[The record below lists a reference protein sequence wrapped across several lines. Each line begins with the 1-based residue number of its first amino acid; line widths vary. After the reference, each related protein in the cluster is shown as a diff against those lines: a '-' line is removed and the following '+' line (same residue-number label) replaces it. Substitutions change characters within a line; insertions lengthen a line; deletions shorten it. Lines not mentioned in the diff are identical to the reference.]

1 MPLSS
6 FVRITLAS
14 SEFTGRIYTESGL
27 STRVT
32 GRCACA
38 LIVNQ
43 LVDDLQSH
51 ISFSK
56 GVYDAALACIS
67 SLLGSEPGEFSR
79 WPRPSAVIKLQNVVS
94 LVSGE
99 IEVLFSSENTPA
111 DALHM
116 IQETLNIICSNLV
129 LDGVFAGGDLPMD
142 QVSLLREICSKIAN
156 AQPANRFGDQTVGI
170 LNQLQQISKQ
180 LPTVEHKMR
189 RCTSSIFEPQLVR
202 GRGNSTTRPEYEV
215 RRRSNSM

>member
-1 MPLSS
+1 MPLPS

-14 SEFTGRIYTESGL
+14 PEFTGRIHTERDL

-32 GRCACA
+32 GCCACA

-51 ISFSK
+51 ISFSN
-56 GVYDAALACIS
+56 GVYDATLACIAS
-67 SLLGSEPGEFSR
+67 ILGTEPGEFSR
-79 WPRPSAVIKLQNVVS
+79 CPRPSAVIKLQNVVS

-99 IEVLFSSENTPA
+99 IEALFTLETTPT
-111 DALHM
+111 DELHM
-116 IQETLNIICSNLV
+116 VQETLNIICSDLV
-129 LDGVFAGGDLPMD
+129 LGGAFASGDLPMD
-142 QVSLLREICSKIAN
+142 QVSLLREIYSKIAN

-170 LNQLQQISKQ
+170 LDQLQQISKQ
-180 LPTVEHKMR
+180 LPTVERKMR

-202 GRGNSTTRPEYEV
+202 ERSQPEYEV